1 MADPV
6 SAALP
11 AGLLELAL
19 ATAREAAGL
28 VAQRR
33 AAGVTVAA
41 TKSSVVDVV
50 TEADR
55 ASEELIRSRLLAAR
69 PDDGFVGEEGS
80 SDTGTSGIRWVV
92 DPIDG
97 TVNFL
102 YGIPAYAVSI
112 AAQLLPGAAA
122 GPVPETV
129 AAVVLDVAHG
139 TAYTATPGGGAF
151 RDGVRLSV
159 RAPAPMG
166 ERLVLTGFNYSA
178 ETRRVQA
185 AAVGRMLPQV
195 RDIRRQGSCALDLC
209 HVAEGAAD
217 AYVEEGVSDWDHAA
231 GALVATE
238 AGAVVELATG
248 AGGKDTVICAPA
260 HGFAAFRTLVVD
272 CGFLSTSSGIVHPR

>member
-1 MADPV
+1 MGD
-6 SAALP
+6 LQQE
-11 AGLLELAL
+11 LLDLAL
-19 ATAREAAGL
+19 DTARAAAEL

-55 ASEELIRSRLLAAR
+55 ASEELIRSRIMAAR

-80 SDTGTSGIRWVV
+80 AKTGSSGIRWVV

-112 AAQLLPGAAA
+112 AAQSLV
-122 GPVPETV
+122 GPTPETV
-129 AAVVLDVAHG
+129 AAVVLDVAHA

-151 RDGVRLSV
+151 RDGVRLEV

-178 ETRRVQA
+178 DTRAIQA
-185 AAVGRMLPQV
+185 AAVGKMLPRV

-209 HVAEGAAD
+209 HVAEGQAD

-231 GALVATE
+231 GALVAAE
-238 AGAVVELATG
+238 AGAVVELTTG
-248 AGGKDTVICAPA
+248 AGGKDTLVCAPA
-260 HGFAAFRTLVVD
+260 HGFAEFRTLVAA
-272 CGFLSTSSGIVHPR
+272 CGFLAEGPGIVDPR

>member
-1 MADPV
+1 M
-6 SAALP
+6 
-11 AGLLELAL
+11 AGLSQDLLDLAL
-19 ATAREAAGL
+19 DTARAAAGL
-28 VAQRR
+28 VAQRQ

-55 ASEELIRSRLLAAR
+55 ASEELIRSRIMSAR

-80 SDTGTSGIRWVV
+80 AETGTSGIRWVV

-112 AAQLLPGAAA
+112 AAQSLDGESPR
-122 GPVPETV
+122 TV
-129 AAVVLDVAHG
+129 AGVVLDVAHG
-139 TAYTATPGGGAF
+139 VAYTATAGGGAF
-151 RDGVRLSV
+151 RDGVRLEV

-178 ETRRVQA
+178 ETRAVQA

-209 HVAEGAAD
+209 HVAEGQAD
-217 AYVEEGVSDWDHAA
+217 AYVEEGVSEWDHAA

-238 AGAVVELATG
+238 SGAVVELTTG
-248 AGGKDTVICAPA
+248 AGGKDALVCAPA
-260 HGFAAFRTLVVD
+260 HGFAEFRTLVAD
-272 CGFLSTSSGIVHPR
+272 CGFLANGSGIVGPR

>member
-1 MADPV
+1 MAG
-6 SAALP
+6 LEQE
-11 AGLLELAL
+11 LLELAL
-19 ATAREAAGL
+19 DTARAAAAL

-55 ASEELIRSRLLAAR
+55 ASEELIRSRIMAAR

-80 SDTGTSGIRWVV
+80 SESGTSGIRWVV

-112 AAQLLPGAAA
+112 AAQSLV
-122 GPVPETV
+122 GPTPETV

-139 TAYTATPGGGAF
+139 TAYTATPGGGAY
-151 RDGVRLSV
+151 RDGVRLEV

-166 ERLVLTGFNYSA
+166 ERLVLTGFNYSSD
-178 ETRRVQA
+178 TRAIQA
-185 AAVGRMLPQV
+185 AAVQKLLPQV

-209 HVAEGAAD
+209 HVAEGQAD
-217 AYVEEGVSDWDHAA
+217 AYVEEGVSEWDHAA

-238 AGAVVELATG
+238 AGAVVELTTG
-248 AGGKDTVICAPA
+248 AGGKDTLVCAPA
-260 HGFAAFRTLVVD
+260 HGFADFRTLVAE
-272 CGFLSTSSGIVHPR
+272 CGFLANGSGIVDPR

>member
-1 MADPV
+1 MAD
-6 SAALP
+6 LP
-11 AGLLELAL
+11 RELLELAL
-19 ATAREAAGL
+19 GTARAAAAL
-28 VAQRR
+28 VAQRQ

-55 ASEELIRSRLLAAR
+55 ASEELIRSRIMAAR

-80 SDTGTSGIRWVV
+80 SERGTSGIRWVV

-112 AAQLLPGAAA
+112 AAQSLE
-122 GPVPETV
+122 GPTPRTV

-151 RDGVRLSV
+151 RDGARLEV

-166 ERLVLTGFNYSA
+166 ERLVLTGFNYA
-178 ETRRVQA
+178 ADTRAIQA
-185 AAVGRMLPQV
+185 AAVGKMLPQV

-209 HVAEGAAD
+209 HVAEGRAD
-217 AYVEEGVSDWDHAA
+217 AYVEEGVSEWDHAA

-238 AGAVVELATG
+238 AGAVVELTTG
-248 AGGKDTVICAPA
+248 AGGKDILVCAPA
-260 HGFAAFRTLVVD
+260 HGFPEFRTLVVE
-272 CGFLSTSSGIVHPR
+272 CGFLANGPGIVAPH

>member
-1 MADPV
+1 MAD
-6 SAALP
+6 LKQE
-11 AGLLELAL
+11 LLDLAL
-19 ATAREAAGL
+19 DTARAAAEL

-41 TKSSVVDVV
+41 TKSSAVDVV

-55 ASEELIRSRLLAAR
+55 ASEELIRSRIMAAR

-80 SDTGTSGIRWVV
+80 AETGTSGIQWVV

-112 AAQLLPGAAA
+112 AAQSLDGES
-122 GPVPETV
+122 PETV

-139 TAYTATPGGGAF
+139 TAYTATSGGGAF
-151 RDGVRLSV
+151 RDGVRLEV

-178 ETRRVQA
+178 ETRAVQA

-209 HVAEGAAD
+209 HVAEGQAD

-238 AGAVVELATG
+238 SGAVFELTTG
-248 AGGKDTVICAPA
+248 AGGKDALVCAPA
-260 HGFAAFRTLVVD
+260 HGFAEFRTLVAD
-272 CGFLSTSSGIVHPR
+272 CGFLANGSGIVGPR

>member
-1 MADPV
+1 MAD
-6 SAALP
+6 LEQE
-11 AGLLELAL
+11 LLELAL
-19 ATAREAAGL
+19 DTARAAAEL
-28 VAQRR
+28 VSQRR

-55 ASEELIRSRLLAAR
+55 ASEELIRSRIMAAR

-80 SDTGTSGIRWVV
+80 SETGTSGIRWVV

-112 AAQLLPGAAA
+112 AAQSVA
-122 GPVPETV
+122 GPTPETV
-129 AAVVLDVAHG
+129 AAVVLDVAHA

-151 RDGVRLSV
+151 RDGVRLEV

-178 ETRRVQA
+178 DTRAIQA
-185 AAVGRMLPQV
+185 AAVGKMLPQV

-209 HVAEGAAD
+209 HVAEGQAD
-217 AYVEEGVSDWDHAA
+217 AYVEEGVSEWDHAA

-238 AGAVVELATG
+238 AGAVVELTAG
-248 AGGKDTVICAPA
+248 AGGKDTLVCAPA
-260 HGFAAFRTLVVD
+260 HGFTDFRTLVAA
-272 CGFLSTSSGIVHPR
+272 CGFLANGSGIVDPR

>member
-1 MADPV
+1 M
-6 SAALP
+6 
-11 AGLLELAL
+11 
-19 ATAREAAGL
+19 
-28 VAQRR
+28 
-33 AAGVTVAA
+33 TVAA

-55 ASEELIRSRLLAAR
+55 ASEELIRSRIMAAR

-80 SDTGTSGIRWVV
+80 SETGTSGIRWVV

-112 AAQLLPGAAA
+112 AAQSLA
-122 GPVPETV
+122 GPTPETV

-151 RDGVRLSV
+151 RDGVRLEV

-178 ETRRVQA
+178 DTRADPGRGRREDA
-185 AAVGRMLPQV
+185 AAGPRHPPAGLLRPRPVPRGGGSGGRV
-195 RDIRRQGSCALDLC
+195 RRGGRVRLGPRRGCPGGHRGGRRRRAHDRCREARTPWSAHPPTGSPNS
-209 HVAEGAAD
+209 GRWW
-217 AYVEEGVSDWDHAA
+217 SN
-231 GALVATE
+231 
-238 AGAVVELATG
+238 
-248 AGGKDTVICAPA
+248 
-260 HGFAAFRTLVVD
+260 AAFSRTV
-272 CGFLSTSSGIVHPR
+272 RE

>member
-1 MADPV
+1 MTTD
-6 SAALP
+6 LQRE
-11 AGLLELAL
+11 LLDLAL
-19 ATAREAAGL
+19 DTALAAAAL
-28 VAQRR
+28 VAQRQ

-55 ASEELIRSRLLAAR
+55 ASEELIRTRILAAR

-80 SDTGTSGIRWVV
+80 SETGTSGIRWVV

-112 AAQLLPGAAA
+112 AAQSVT
-122 GPVPETV
+122 GPAPETV

-151 RDGVRLSV
+151 RDGVRLEV

-178 ETRRVQA
+178 DIRAIQA

-209 HVAEGAAD
+209 HVAEGSAD

-231 GALVATE
+231 GSLVATE

-248 AGGKDTVICAPA
+248 AGGRDTLVCAPA
-260 HGFAAFRTLVVD
+260 HGFADFRTLVVE
-272 CGFLSTSSGIVHPR
+272 CGFLANGSGIVDPR

>member
-1 MADPV
+1 MAD
-6 SAALP
+6 LP
-11 AGLLELAL
+11 QELLELAL
-19 ATAREAAGL
+19 DTARAAAAL

-55 ASEELIRSRLLAAR
+55 ASEELIRSRIMAAR

-80 SDTGTSGIRWVV
+80 AESGTSGIRWVV

-112 AAQLLPGAAA
+112 AAQSLD
-122 GPVPETV
+122 GPTPRTV

-151 RDGVRLSV
+151 RDGVRLEV

-166 ERLVLTGFNYSA
+166 ERLVLTGFNYA
-178 ETRRVQA
+178 ADTRAIQA
-185 AAVGRMLPQV
+185 AAVGKMLPQV

-209 HVAEGAAD
+209 HVAEGQAD
-217 AYVEEGVSDWDHAA
+217 AYVEEGVSEWDHAA

-238 AGAVVELATG
+238 AGAVVELTTG
-248 AGGKDTVICAPA
+248 AGGKDILVCAPA
-260 HGFAAFRTLVVD
+260 HGIPEFRTLVVE
-272 CGFLSTSSGIVHPR
+272 CGFLATGPGIVDPH

>member
-1 MADPV
+1 MSDDLAQE
-6 SAALP
+6 
-11 AGLLELAL
+11 LLELAL
-19 ATAREAAGL
+19 ATARTAAEL

-33 AAGVTVAA
+33 TAGVTVAA

-55 ASEELIRSRLLAAR
+55 ASEELIRSLILAAR
-69 PDDGFVGEEGS
+69 PDDGFVGEEGAS
-80 SDTGTSGIRWVV
+80 IAGGSGIRWVV

-112 AAQLLPGAAA
+112 AAQSVA
-122 GPVPETV
+122 GPVTETL
-129 AAVVLDVAHG
+129 AAVVFDVAHG
-139 TAYTATPGGGAF
+139 VAYTATPGGGAF
-151 RDGVRLSV
+151 RDGLPLSV

-178 ETRRVQA
+178 DTRAIQA
-185 AAVGRMLPQV
+185 AAVARLLPQV

-209 HVAEGAAD
+209 HVAEGSAD

-238 AGAVVELATG
+238 AGAVVELTTG
-248 AGGKDTVICAPA
+248 AGGKDTLVCAPG
-260 HGFAAFRTLVVD
+260 HGFTDFRTLVVD
-272 CGFLSTSSGIVHPR
+272 CGFLAAGAGIADPR